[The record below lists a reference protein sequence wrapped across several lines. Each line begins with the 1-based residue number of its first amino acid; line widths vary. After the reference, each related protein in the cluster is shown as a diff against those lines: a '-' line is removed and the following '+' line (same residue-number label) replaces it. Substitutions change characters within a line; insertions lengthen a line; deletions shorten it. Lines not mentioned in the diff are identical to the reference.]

1 MQQRNGYACCWWHTT
16 GGYSAHAITLSELA
30 PYPFAAARLARPY
43 LERPPLLRLSGVL
56 IGRVL
61 VVRHACGPSRAIAS
75 ARQRALAPGR
85 IEANFRRYLP
95 QPMRLLQYKDL
106 DLRRVKAAFA
116 KVRGSIEAGDLRSPD
131 VKKLHVGGYYRAKL
145 DHSNRLLLQ
154 FARHGA
160 ETVCMALEVIENHAY
175 DKSRFLRGAP
185 VDEAKIEHEPG
196 ADPETLPIAEAT
208 PLRWLH
214 ATRAEFELLDKP
226 IVLDDAQ
233 EAVRRLPAPVILVG
247 SAGSGKTAVTLAKL
261 REAQGR
267 VLYVTQSAYLA
278 QSARELYDAHGYENP
293 DQEAEFLSLREFVET
308 LRVPAGREVSFT
320 SFQGWFDRHRAAAK
334 ALGDIDA
341 HALFEEFR
349 GVIGAQPA
357 GPLSLPD
364 YLALGARQSLL
375 AAAAREAAHALFGR
389 YRQWMAEN
397 AQFDLNLV
405 AHDWLPLAQP
415 VYDFIVIDEV
425 QDLTGVQLA
434 LLLASLKNPGQFLLC
449 GDSNQIVHPNFFS
462 WAAVKTLFWH
472 GLAGDAAQRQP
483 MHVLQANFRNTR
495 AVTGLANTLLKIK
508 QARFGSIDRESNFL
522 VQSTSGEAGE
532 VTVVQ
537 AGDAAMKQ
545 IDATTRSSARH
556 AVIVLRDE
564 DKAAARAQ
572 LRTPLIFSVHEAK
585 GLEYPHVVLLGLVS
599 GQRAAYAEVC
609 EGVTAQDLQRD
620 ELDYRRARD
629 KGDKSL
635 ELYKFYVNA
644 LYVAMTRAVQSLTLV
659 EADTGHPLLGLLGLK
674 VGEARTGA
682 TAASTKEE
690 WAQEARK
697 LELQGKEEQARAI
710 REAFLQGKP
719 VPWTP
724 WSRELIAELIPKAL
738 DRGNPS
744 AKLKQTLLHY
754 ALWHGQQ
761 SWVEQLAKAQF
772 QPARSLAPD
781 GDFGWIG
788 DAAMLGVRLTDQ
800 EMQQQLSLRA
810 VAAVRQRHLQ
820 PYTAKNFKDIL
831 RLCDVHTVDH
841 RTPVGATPLMLAARA
856 GNAAL
861 VQALLERGAE
871 PKAED
876 EFGQTAWQHAVN
888 RAIEEPAFA
897 KSSLAAIFDRL
908 APAVIDV
915 QVDGRLIRIE
925 RHQGEYWVLTLM
937 LAGLKT
943 QWSYCTVRSQPPWK
957 FGEGFFAEQL
967 HQVLEDLPPHLW
979 REKRRK
985 RSYVNQVLAR
995 AEVDSGYKP
1004 ARKLWARTRKGHYL
1018 PNPGMLLRCGEGW
1031 APVYEAL
1038 RLDWIDRGTG
1048 TDEPYGVKPVA
1059 RVQRVRARLSGQ
1071 EVELF

>member
-1 MQQRNGYACCWWHTT
+1 
-16 GGYSAHAITLSELA
+16 
-30 PYPFAAARLARPY
+30 
-43 LERPPLLRLSGVL
+43 
-56 IGRVL
+56 
-61 VVRHACGPSRAIAS
+61 
-75 ARQRALAPGR
+75 
-85 IEANFRRYLP
+85 
-95 QPMRLLQYKDL
+95 MRLLQYKDL

-116 KVRGSIEAGDLRSPD
+116 KVRAAIETGDFKSPD

-154 FARHGA
+154 FARFGA
-160 ETVCMALEVIENHAY
+160 ETVCLALEVIENHAY

-185 VDEAKIEHEPG
+185 VDETKIEHEHS
-196 ADPETLPIAEAT
+196 ADPATMPAAEIT

-226 IVLDDAQ
+226 IVFDDAQ

-247 SAGSGKTAVTLAKL
+247 SAGSGKTAVTLIKL
-261 REAQGR
+261 REAPGR

-278 QSARELYDAHGYENP
+278 QSARALYDAHGYENAQ
-293 DQEAEFLSLREFVET
+293 QEAEFLSLREFVET
-308 LRVPAGREVSFT
+308 LRVPVGREVSFST
-320 SFQGWFDRHRAAAK
+320 FQGWFDRHRTAAR

-357 GPLSLPD
+357 GPLALVD
-364 YLALGARQSLL
+364 YLALGMRQSLL
-375 AAAAREAAHALFGR
+375 TPVAREAAHALFGR
-389 YRQWMAEN
+389 YRQWLTES
-397 AQFDLNLV
+397 AQFDLNLL

-415 VYDFIVIDEV
+415 LYDFIVIDEV
-425 QDLTGVQLA
+425 QDLTGVQLT
-434 LLLASLKNPGQFLLC
+434 LLLASLKTAGQFLLC

-462 WAAVKTLFWH
+462 WAAVKSLFWH

-483 MHVLQANFRNTR
+483 LHVLQANFRNTQ

-532 VTVVQ
+532 VTLVR
-537 AGDAAMKQ
+537 ASDAALRQ
-545 IDATTRSSARH
+545 IDATTRASVRH

-564 DKAAARAQ
+564 DKATARAQ
-572 LRTPLIFSVHEAK
+572 LRTPLVFCVHEAK
-585 GLEYPHVVLLGLVS
+585 GLEYPHVILLGLVS

-609 EGVTAQDLQRD
+609 DGVTAKDLQRD
-620 ELDYRRARD
+620 DLDYRRARD

-644 LYVAMTRAVQSLTLV
+644 LYVAMTRAVQTLTLV
-659 EADTGHPLLGLLGLK
+659 EADTGHALLGLLGLT
-674 VGEARTGA
+674 VGQTPTVAA
-682 TAASTKEE
+682 PASTKEE

-697 LELQGKEEQARAI
+697 LELQGKDEQARAI
-710 REAFLQGKP
+710 RETFLQGKP

-724 WSRELIAELIPKAL
+724 WNRELIEALAPKAL
-738 DRGNPS
+738 DRANPS
-744 AKLKQTLLHY
+744 ARLKQTLLDY

-772 QPARSLAPD
+772 PPARGLAPN
-781 GDFGWIG
+781 GEFGWID
-788 DAAMLGVRLTDQ
+788 DAAQFNAPLTDQ
-800 EMQQQLSLRA
+800 EKQQQPALRA

-820 PYTAKNFKDIL
+820 AYTAKNFKDIL

-861 VQALLERGAE
+861 IDALLARGADPE
-871 PKAED
+871 MVD
-876 EFGQTAWQHAVN
+876 EFGQTAWQHAVS
-888 RAIEEPAFA
+888 RAMDEPAFA
-897 KSSLAAIFDRL
+897 KNSLALVFERL

-943 QWSYCTVRSQPPWK
+943 QWSCCTVRDEPPWK
-957 FGEGFFAEQL
+957 FGDGYFAEQL
-967 HQVLEDLPPHLW
+967 HQVLDHLAPHLW
-979 REKRRK
+979 KEKRRK

-1004 ARKLWARTRKGHYL
+1004 ARKLWARTRNGHYL
-1018 PNPGMLLRCGEGW
+1018 PNPGMLLRTEVGW
-1031 APVYEAL
+1031 TPVFETL
-1038 RLDWIDRGTG
+1038 GLDWIDRGTG
-1048 TDEPYGVKPVA
+1048 SDMPYIARPAAAVA
-1059 RVQRVRARLSGQ
+1059 RLTARLTVRLIGQ
-1071 EVELF
+1071 APDLF